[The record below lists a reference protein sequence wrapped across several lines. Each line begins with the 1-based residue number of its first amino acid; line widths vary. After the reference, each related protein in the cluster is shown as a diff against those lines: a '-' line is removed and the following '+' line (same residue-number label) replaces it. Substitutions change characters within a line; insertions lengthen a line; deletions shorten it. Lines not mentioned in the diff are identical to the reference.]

1 MILGLIEPLLLLT
14 VALLAPVFAKDA
26 LEGSLAAA
34 ALRGEVGDADVLRVA
49 LRLAGWQFAGAGVL
63 LALVRLATRFARQ
76 GNHILT
82 PVALPAAYAALGMGF
97 TLQTGYGDPFSAHWP
112 GPAFATGV
120 LCAGV
125 AGAFILAV
133 PGDIGA
139 LLSRARWPLLGVAL
153 VLVGLLGAFGTAP
166 GESGQTINLWG
177 FQPIELVKFCVVLAV
192 GSTLGAR
199 ATKLRWHR
207 MGPGWLRIPPP
218 KLLIQA
224 TLILVAGWVALF
236 AVRDFGPTL
245 ILAFVF
251 MGLFYVVTRSPVWVA
266 LGLGVT
272 AALLAVFWFNPDLAP
287 SSSLALRIDMWRDPW
302 LNGRAHGDQLAMA
315 NWAMAAGG
323 GSGIGAGSGVPGAL
337 PAGHTDLVYA
347 HLVEVFGICG
357 GALYLAL
364 LVGVVAD
371 GLRVAAFNRTPERV
385 MMAAA
390 LGLLLVGQAAV
401 ILLGTLGLFP
411 LTGVVVPFLS
421 FGKTGSLV
429 LLALVAILVRLG
441 EDGVYRA
448 DTDEL
453 RELRRGVQHLRLGL
467 LALGLALAVGTG
479 LRAGVDRDAVSL
491 RVVVT
496 TLEDG
501 TPILLHDPRLT
512 VLASQVRRGS
522 ILDRSG
528 DLLAASPVAGT
539 RVNPLGDAF
548 GTVLGAVD
556 QRLGRAA
563 WQVER
568 QLNVTLRGWPER
580 ASGQAVWLAGVGSA
594 KRVVFAPPPGERTP
608 EGERQ
613 LAEARASAR
622 GFVGALTR
630 ITLTDPDLSGLLPIA
645 RMPIA
650 ERTAAIGALAQDV
663 AARTVSLSIDAKL
676 QQRVAKAVRA
686 AAAKSQ
692 VEAASVVVMDS
703 VTGQVLARAQ
713 WPDFDPSSAAWRA
726 ERAADDP
733 TFMGVYGAW
742 ADKTGARGTLQ
753 AGSVFKL
760 LSAVVAV
767 REGLV
772 GSGVAAGACP
782 GSSAPNLECDEVHDG
797 RPSFTLPGWS
807 RPIHDHGDGGARGT
821 LDLVGA
827 ISRSSNVYFGQL
839 ALILGPEPYRRLRTE
854 GVEFGNP
861 GLLAEKD
868 GLFTGLGEGGS
879 RRLAQTGFGQGA
891 GSWSPMQAARLVAAI
906 ANGGSYLRCPST
918 MEMGADCERTE
929 LLPPGSTLEPILAG
943 MRSVMLR
950 GTGSKLGTL
959 AGVRVYGKTGT
970 ADAPGTRDEAAWG
983 IRPGG
988 ETKPH
993 SWFVAIAEPSSSPE
1007 CANGGERYVV
1017 AAVVPHGGF
1026 GASAAGPL
1034 AMEAIRALQAES
1046 YLPSGGT

>member
-1 MILGLIEPLLLLT
+1 MILGLIEPLLLLA
-14 VALLAPVFAKDA
+14 VALLAPLFAAHA
-26 LEGSLAAA
+26 LDGSLAAA
-34 ALRGEVGDADVLRVA
+34 ALRGETGDVDALRAALRV
-49 LRLAGWQFAGAGVL
+49 AGWQFAGGGVL
-63 LALVRLATRFARQ
+63 LAFVRLATQYVRK
-76 GNHILT
+76 GDHILA
-82 PVALPAAYAALGMGF
+82 PLALPAAYAALGMGF
-97 TLQTGYGDPFSAHWP
+97 TLQTGYESPFSEHWS

-120 LCAGV
+120 LYASV
-125 AGAFILAV
+125 AAACILAV
-133 PGDIGA
+133 PGDVGS
-139 LLSRARWPLLGVAL
+139 LLSRARWPFLGVAL
-153 VLVGLLGAFGTAP
+153 VLVGLLGAFGSAP
-166 GESGQTINLWG
+166 GASGQTINLWG
-177 FQPIELVKFCVVLAV
+177 FQPIELVKIFVVLAV
-192 GSTLGAR
+192 GSSLGAR

-207 MGPGWLRIPPP
+207 LGPSWLRVPPP
-218 KLLIQA
+218 KLLFQA
-224 TLILVAGWVALF
+224 TFILVAGWVSLF

-251 MGLFYVVTRSPVWVA
+251 MGLFFVVTRSPVWVA
-266 LGLGVT
+266 LGVAVT
-272 AALLAVFWFNPDLAP
+272 TVLLSVFWFDPDFAP

-323 GSGIGAGSGVPGAL
+323 TWGIGAGSGVPGAL
-337 PAGHTDLVYA
+337 PAGHTDLIYA
-347 HLVEVFGICG
+347 HLVEVFGIG
-357 GALYLAL
+357 GGVLYLTL
-364 LVGVVAD
+364 MVGVVAD

-390 LGLLLVGQAAV
+390 LGLLLVGQTAV
-401 ILLGTLGLFP
+401 ILMGTLGLFP

-429 LLALVAILVRLG
+429 LLAVVAILVRLG

-448 DTDEL
+448 DTEELLEL
-453 RELRRGVQHLRLGL
+453 RTGVRQLRLGL
-467 LALGLALAVGTG
+467 LGLGVALAVGTVV
-479 LRAGVDRDAVSL
+479 RAGVDRDGVSL

-496 TLEDG
+496 TLKDG
-501 TPILLHDPRLT
+501 TPILRHDPRLT
-512 VLASQVRRGS
+512 VLARQVRRGS

-528 DLLAASPVAGT
+528 EVLAASPAVGT
-539 RVNPLGDAF
+539 RVNPLGDLF
-548 GTVLGAVD
+548 GTVLGAAD
-556 QRLGRAA
+556 LRLGRAP
-563 WQVER
+563 WQLER
-568 QLNVTLRGWPER
+568 QLDATLRGWPER
-580 ASGQAVWLAGVGSA
+580 PIGRSLWLSGVGSE
-594 KRVVFAPPPGERTP
+594 KRVVYAPPPGEITL
-608 EGERQ
+608 EAERQ
-613 LAEARASAR
+613 LAETRAAAR
-622 GFVGALTR
+622 GHDGAVTR
-630 ITLTDPDLSGLLPIA
+630 ITLSDPDLSVLLPIA

-650 ERTAAIGALAQDV
+650 ERAPAIRALGEGV

-676 QQRVAKAVRA
+676 QQRVAKAVRTA
-686 AAAKSQ
+686 AGKSQ
-692 VEAASVVVMDS
+692 VGAASVVVMDS

-713 WPDFDPSSAAWRA
+713 WPDFDPSSTAWRA

-821 LDLVGA
+821 LDLVSA

-839 ALILGPEPYRRLRTE
+839 ALQFGPEAYRRLRTE

-891 GSWSPMQAARLVAAI
+891 GSWSPMQAARLVAAV

-918 MEMGADCERTE
+918 MEMGAGCERTE

-943 MRSVMLR
+943 MRSVMIQ

-983 IRPGG
+983 IRAGA
-988 ETKPH
+988 ETRPH
-993 SWFVAIAEPSSSPE
+993 SWFVAIAEPSASPE
-1007 CANGGERYVV
+1007 CATGGERYVV

-1046 YLPSGGT
+1046 YLPTVRP